1 MYNLF
6 VHQLFLTKGDIKLM
20 EFDFIIIFTVILF
33 ILKLCGV
40 AITWT
45 QVFIPLFVLGF
56 ILFCATIGAV
66 TICCKLIDKYGIF
79 ETQRIIDEL
88 SSLIKG
94 LI

>member
-1 MYNLF
+1 
-6 VHQLFLTKGDIKLM
+6 M
-20 EFDFIIIFTVILF
+20 EFIFLIIFTVILF

-56 ILFCATIGAV
+56 ILFCTTIGAV
-66 TICCKLIDKYGIF
+66 IICCKLIDKYGIF
-79 ETQRIIDEL
+79 ETQKIIDEL
-88 SSLIKG
+88 SALIKG

>member
-1 MYNLF
+1 
-6 VHQLFLTKGDIKLM
+6 M
-20 EFDFIIIFTVILF
+20 EFGFIIIFTAILF

-66 TICCKLIDKYGIF
+66 IICCKLIDKYGIF
-79 ETQRIIDEL
+79 ETQKIVDEL
-88 SSLIKG
+88 SALIKG
-94 LI
+94 LV

>member
-1 MYNLF
+1 
-6 VHQLFLTKGDIKLM
+6 M
-20 EFDFIIIFTVILF
+20 EFIFLIIFTVILF

-56 ILFCATIGAV
+56 ILFCTTIGAV
-66 TICCKLIDKYGIF
+66 IICCKLIDKYGIF

-88 SSLIKG
+88 SVLIKG
-94 LI
+94 LV